1 MRTIVFFD
9 RALKID
15 LNWVPALFNKGICLE
30 KLGNHEDAQELF
42 DRAKQLDPTYK
53 LFDGAKQLEP
63 QI

>member
-1 MRTIVFFD
+1 MHTIVFFD
-9 RALKID
+9 WALKID

-30 KLGNHEDAQELF
+30 KLGNHEDAQELL

-53 LFDGAKQLEP
+53 LFDEAKQLEL

>member
-15 LNWVPALFNKGICLE
+15 LNYVPALFNKRICLE

-42 DRAKQLDPTYK
+42 DRAKQL
-53 LFDGAKQLEP
+53 EP